1 MSNYG
6 WDEIKS
12 NISCQHI
19 IIGKLSSLRHW
30 LELRS
35 VVTGAHTHRDGVRG
49 GLEEGHSIHWP
60 WPQFT

>member
-19 IIGKLSSLRHW
+19 IIGKLSGLRHW

-35 VVTGAHTHRDGVRG
+35 VVTGVHTHRDGVRG
-49 GLEEGHSIHWP
+49 GAGGG
-60 WPQFT
+60 T